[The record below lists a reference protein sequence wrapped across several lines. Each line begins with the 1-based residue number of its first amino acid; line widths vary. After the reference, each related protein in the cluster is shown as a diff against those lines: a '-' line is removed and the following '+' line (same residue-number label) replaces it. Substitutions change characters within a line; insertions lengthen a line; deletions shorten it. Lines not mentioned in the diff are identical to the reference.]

1 MESTGPKH
9 RFSKL
14 RIAFVFA
21 LVTIVA
27 GAGSYGYHLYRLARD
42 LQINKPQ
49 PQVERLVKYLRRFH
63 AEAHR
68 FPANFI
74 EINQLVWHTK
84 PQPDYGSDGR
94 RAWTKNYYYFYTKV
108 NDETCAF
115 WALPIGPQRHY
126 AASFFIVL
134 SPEWMRAW
142 KGEAMSDEGIARI
155 PTIPSP
161 HHLAELGLVELPP
174 RTQPSRSIPLILP
187 YSKD

>member
-21 LVTIVA
+21 LVTIAA
-27 GAGSYGYHLYRLARD
+27 GASSYGYHLYRLAQD
-42 LQINKPQ
+42 LQVNKPQ
-49 PQVERLVKYLRRFH
+49 PQVERLVRDLRRFY
-63 AEAHR
+63 AETRR

-74 EINQLVWHTK
+74 EINGRLWHTK
-84 PQPDYGSDGR
+84 PQPDYGNDGR
-94 RAWTKNYYYFYTKV
+94 RAWTKNYSYFYTKV

-115 WALPIGPQRHY
+115 WALPVGPQRHY

-134 SPEWMRAW
+134 SPDWMRAW
-142 KGEAMSDEGIARI
+142 KGEAISDEEIANI

-161 HHLAELGLVELPP
+161 AALAERKMQE
-174 RTQPSRSIPLILP
+174 TPSRVFSAA
-187 YSKD
+187 K